1 MPAAVRAIIFSIILF
16 SCLGAGPR
24 ADHPFHVGVV
34 TIDHNTAERS
44 VELTC
49 KLFTDDFENAL
60 RKHFNVPVDLAS
72 TSRHAAMDTLIAR
85 YLREEL
91 VLTINGKKLA
101 GNYLGFEQDKEAVYA
116 YVEYPGISKPTS
128 LQADCGLMYGFFDDQ
143 VNIFH
148 VTVGGQRKSSKLNY
162 PNRQITFE
170 L

>member
-1 MPAAVRAIIFSIILF
+1 MSFVVRKIFYCLLLVCS
-16 SCLGAGPR
+16 LGAGRPT
-24 ADHPFHVGVV
+24 DHPFHVGVV
-34 TIDHNTAERS
+34 TLEHNVAERS

-60 RKHFNVPVDLAS
+60 QKHFNLPVDLAS
-72 TSRHAAMDTLIAR
+72 PSRHAAMDTLIAR

-91 VLTINGKKLA
+91 VLTINGKKVV

-116 YVEYPGISKPTS
+116 YVEYPGIARLTS
-128 LQADCGLMYGFFDDQ
+128 LQADCGLMYGYFDDQ

-148 VTVGGQRKSSKLNY
+148 VTVNGQCKSSKLNH